1 MAVLEITRAAIF
13 FYLKSDFLFT
23 IMTICHKM
31 VKIGKS
37 TEDRMEKE
45 VWKDIP
51 GFDGVY
57 QVSTLGRARSV
68 DRKVDVITP
77 TRRNSGFVRTNVGTV
92 LSIEKAHYGFNYVRL
107 YKEGVKVRLP
117 LHRLIAH
124 TFLENPNNCKYVGF
138 KDGDKDNMGI
148 KNLYWTNKKRRNL
161 RNVSCCE
168 VG

>member
-1 MAVLEITRAAIF
+1 
-13 FYLKSDFLFT
+13 
-23 IMTICHKM
+23 
-31 VKIGKS
+31 
-37 TEDRMEKE
+37 MEKE

-77 TRRNSGFVRTNVGTV
+77 TRKRGHVRNSKGVI
-92 LSIEKAHYGFNYVRL
+92 LSIEKSSHGFNYVRL
-107 YKEGVKVRLP
+107 YKEGVKVKLQ
-117 LHRLIAH
+117 LHRLEAI

-138 KDGDKDNMGI
+138 KDGNKDNLEI
-148 KNLYWTNKKRRNL
+148 KNLYWTNEKRRNL
-161 RNVSCCE
+161 GNVSCCM